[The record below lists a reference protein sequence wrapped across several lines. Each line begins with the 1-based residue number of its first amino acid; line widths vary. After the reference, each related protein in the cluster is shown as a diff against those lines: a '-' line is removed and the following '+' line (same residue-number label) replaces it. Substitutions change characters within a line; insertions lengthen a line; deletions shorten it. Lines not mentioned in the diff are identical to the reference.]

1 MKKFLLTA
9 ILLLLISH
17 SFQQYMFKNPIG
29 IKEKSISYTPVLMR
43 NDFQLRLKQ
52 TDDLRT
58 KEMAIVEILNK
69 KMQAERLKVI
79 LEYLQPRAGKTSLL
93 KDFYAHRY

>member
-1 MKKFLLTA
+1 MLLFT
-9 ILLLLISH
+9 IILLLISH

-29 IKEKSISYTPVLMR
+29 IKEKSNAASMR
-43 NDFQLRLKQ
+43 NHFLERQQQIEELRN
-52 TDDLRT
+52 
-58 KEMAIVEILNK
+58 KEMEVAAEILYK

-79 LEYLQPRAGKTSLL
+79 LEYLQPGAGRTSLL